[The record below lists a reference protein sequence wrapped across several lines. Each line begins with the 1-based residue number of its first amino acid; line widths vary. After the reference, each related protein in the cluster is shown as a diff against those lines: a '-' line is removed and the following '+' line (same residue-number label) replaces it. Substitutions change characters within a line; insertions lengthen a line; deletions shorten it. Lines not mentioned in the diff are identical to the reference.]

1 MKNVKKNIYNIG
13 STLQFHWRCWLQEY
27 HRYIAYTSIPKKK
40 KHKHMY
46 VPMIPPP

>member
-1 MKNVKKNIYNIG
+1 MWRKIYTTLEVLFNFIG
-13 STLQFHWRCWLQEY
+13 DAGYKEY